1 MGCRKR
7 GRSSPITT
15 DTDDRALSATAG
27 ESAAPREPLTVRV
40 ESLAETEGLARCLA
54 PHAAPGNV
62 IGLCGALGSGK
73 TAFARAF
80 IRARLG
86 RPAEEVPSPTFT
98 LVQLYEH
105 AAGAI
110 WHFDLYRLDGPED
123 AYELG
128 IEDAFSHAIS
138 LIEWPEKLGELLPG
152 DRLEVWLAPGEDEEA
167 RIVTITPHGSRS
179 GTLARAL
186 ARDLE
191 ADG

>member
-1 MGCRKR
+1 M
-7 GRSSPITT
+7 
-15 DTDDRALSATAG
+15 
-27 ESAAPREPLTVRV
+27 RV
-40 ESLAETEGLARCLA
+40 DALAETERLARHLA
-54 PHAAPGNV
+54 PHAAPGDV
-62 IGLCGALGSGK
+62 IGLCGPLGSGK

-128 IEDAFSHAIS
+128 IEDAFSNAIS
-138 LIEWPEKLGELLPG
+138 LIEWPEKLGDLMPG
-152 DRLEVWLAPGEDEEA
+152 DWLEVRLAPGEEEGA
-167 RIVTITPHGSRS
+167 RCVTFAPHSPRGEI
-179 GTLARAL
+179 LASAL
-186 ARDLE
+186 ARELE
-191 ADG
+191 REA

>member
-1 MGCRKR
+1 M
-7 GRSSPITT
+7 
-15 DTDDRALSATAG
+15 
-27 ESAAPREPLTVRV
+27 PLTVRADA
-40 ESLAETEGLARCLA
+40 LAETERLAQRLA
-54 PHAAPGNV
+54 PHAASGDI
-62 IGLCGALGSGK
+62 IGLCGPLGSGK

-110 WHFDLYRLDGPED
+110 WHFDLYRLSAPED

-128 IEDAFSHAIS
+128 IEDAFAAAIS
-138 LIEWPEKLGELLPG
+138 LIEWPEKLGAMMPA
-152 DRLEVWLAPGEDEEA
+152 DRLEVRLAPAEDEESR
-167 RIVTITPHGSRS
+167 RIAIAAHGLRA
-179 GTLARAL
+179 GRLAVAL

-191 ADG
+191 PGA

>member
-1 MGCRKR
+1 M
-7 GRSSPITT
+7 
-15 DTDDRALSATAG
+15 
-27 ESAAPREPLTVRV
+27 RV
-40 ESLAETEGLARCLA
+40 ETLPETEGLAQRLA
-54 PHAAPGNV
+54 PHAAPGDV

-86 RPAEEVPSPTFT
+86 RPAEEGPSPTFT

-128 IEDAFSHAIS
+128 IEDAFADAIS
-138 LIEWPEKLGELLPG
+138 LIEWPEKLGDLMPG
-152 DRLEVWLAPGEDEEA
+152 DWLEVHLAPGEDDEA
-167 RIVTITPHGSRS
+167 RLIAITPHGPRAQ
-179 GTLARAL
+179 TLAGAL
-186 ARDLE
+186 GRHLE

>member
-1 MGCRKR
+1 M
-7 GRSSPITT
+7 
-15 DTDDRALSATAG
+15 RADAL
-27 ESAAPREPLTVRV
+27 E
-40 ESLAETEGLARCLA
+40 ETERLAQCLA
-54 PHAAPGNV
+54 PHAVLGDV

-110 WHFDLYRLDGPED
+110 WHFDLYRLSVPEH

-128 IEDAFSHAIS
+128 IEDAFSGAIS
-138 LIEWPEKLGELLPG
+138 LIEWPEKIG
-152 DRLEVWLAPGEDEEA
+152 DMMPADWLKVQLAPGRNEEA
-167 RIVTITPHGSRS
+167 RLITITPHGARS
-179 GTLARAL
+179 GALARAL
-186 ARDLE
+186 VRDLE
-191 ADG
+191 ANG